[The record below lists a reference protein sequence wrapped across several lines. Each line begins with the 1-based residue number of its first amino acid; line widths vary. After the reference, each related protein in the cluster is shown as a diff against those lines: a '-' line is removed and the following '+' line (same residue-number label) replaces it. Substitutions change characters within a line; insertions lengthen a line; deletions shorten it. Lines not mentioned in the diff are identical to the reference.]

1 MSSPRWDNKD
11 EERSAAEDH
20 SYAEQYLCAGRAVGG
35 AYRNALT
42 EAFGTGAF
50 SLRHYLFSLMHF

>member
-1 MSSPRWDNKD
+1 M
-11 EERSAAEDH
+11 SAAEDH
-20 SYAEQYLCAGRAVGG
+20 SYAEQYRCAGRAVGG